1 MNGSIREGGNPSLAR
16 GNFVIGASPAV
27 RRPYSRSGSE
37 PRNGIGRWRSRLVM
51 IGIVLSAIVIYVAG
65 IVWFGQGLAEDMRS
79 GLREVRAGSLI
90 GERER

>member
-1 MNGSIREGGNPSLAR
+1 
-16 GNFVIGASPAV
+16 
-27 RRPYSRSGSE
+27 
-37 PRNGIGRWRSRLVM
+37 M